1 MSCHLGLL
9 PYLVFCLGLRSTL
22 ACLEALGPY
31 LVKFVIFLVS
41 PLLGLQV
48 SFFLGL
54 VKNLCS
60 HFRGMVK

>member
-22 ACLEALGPY
+22 ACLGALGPY
-31 LVKFVIFLVS
+31 LVKLAISLVS

-54 VKNLCS
+54 IFLDLV
-60 HFRGMVK
+60 